1 MASSTVTNSFR
12 STGGGVIECSF
23 RRLLER
29 SGKTGTGAKREDK
42 KTRADTIHRA
52 VNRQSR
58 DRN

>member
-29 SGKTGTGAKREDK
+29 SGKTGTGK
-42 KTRADTIHRA
+42 KTEKKARADTVHRS
-52 VNRQSR
+52 VSRQSR
-58 DRN
+58 ERN